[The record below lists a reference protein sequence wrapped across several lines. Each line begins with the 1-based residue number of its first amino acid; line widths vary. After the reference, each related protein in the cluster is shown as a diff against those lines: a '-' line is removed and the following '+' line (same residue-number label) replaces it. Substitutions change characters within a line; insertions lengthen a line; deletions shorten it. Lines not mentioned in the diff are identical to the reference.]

1 MATGQFD
8 VDGKTYFTGE
18 DGIFRTGWQ
27 VINGQDYY
35 YAENGEV
42 TKNQIVEIE
51 GTKYAFDENGNLI
64 KNAEK
69 DGYKIDENGVATEVT
84 PSEETTPTQDT
95 TTQSQTQDPAQ
106 TTTQSAPAQTTT
118 QSAPAQS
125 TTTTTQAPAQTSTPS
140 APANNYVAPTPS
152 VNSSAIAAAALA
164 QVGATQDCTMLVTN
178 ALRAVGINFHGWPE
192 DYLSLGTITS
202 SPVAGDIIVYSG
214 HVAIYIGN
222 GQAVHGGWY
231 GSQTVVLSRFTRC
244 RR

>member
-1 MATGQFD
+1 M
-8 VDGKTYFTGE
+8 
-18 DGIFRTGWQ
+18 
-27 VINGQDYY
+27 Y

-51 GTKYAFDENGNLI
+51 GTKYAFDENGDLI

-106 TTTQSAPAQTTT
+106 ST
-118 QSAPAQS
+118 
-125 TTTTTQAPAQTSTPS
+125 TTTTTQAPAQPS
-140 APANNYVAPTPS
+140 APDAPAKDYVAPTPS

-164 QVGATQDCTMLVTN
+164 QVGTTQDCTMLVTN

-231 GSQTVVLSRFTRC
+231 GSQTVVSSVSCDKALIGYVHVG
-244 RR
+244 

>member
-8 VDGKTYFTGE
+8 VDGKTYFTQE
-18 DGIFRTGWQ
+18 DGTFRTGWQ
-27 VINGQDYY
+27 EINGQKLY

-95 TTQSQTQDPAQ
+95 TTQAQ
-106 TTTQSAPAQTTT
+106 APAQTTT

-125 TTTTTQAPAQTSTPS
+125 TATTTTTTQAPAQTSTPS

-152 VNSSAIAAAALA
+152 VNSSAIASAALA
-164 QVGATQDCTMLVTN
+164 QVGTTQDCTMLVTN

-192 DYLSLGTITS
+192 NYLSLGTITS

-222 GQAVHGGWY
+222 GQAVHGGWN
-231 GSQTVVLSRFTRC
+231 GSQTVVASVSCDKALIGYVHVG
-244 RR
+244 

>member
-1 MATGQFD
+1 M
-8 VDGKTYFTGE
+8 
-18 DGIFRTGWQ
+18 
-27 VINGQDYY
+27 
-35 YAENGEV
+35 
-42 TKNQIVEIE
+42 
-51 GTKYAFDENGNLI
+51 I

-95 TTQSQTQDPAQ
+95 TTQSQTQ
-106 TTTQSAPAQTTT
+106 APAQTTT

-164 QVGATQDCTMLVTN
+164 QVGTTQDCTMLVTN

-192 DYLSLGTITS
+192 NYLSLGTITS

-222 GQAVHGGWY
+222 GQAVHGGWN
-231 GSQTVVLSRFTRC
+231 GSQTVVASVSCDKALIGYVHVG
-244 RR
+244 